1 MIVIGNLWSNSA
13 HINMVEYFS
22 QLARQFSLHENE
34 REMLISFDDS
44 LVITQL
50 LLAEIEKQVS
60 HYISVSV
67 ATYDTRI
74 IISSMPIFRVHVYRL
89 HQSYIYV
96 FSLLVILTWKP
107 VK

>member
-60 HYISVSV
+60 HYISASISV
-67 ATYDTRI
+67 VTYDTLI
-74 IISSMPIFRVHVYRL
+74 IILSMAIFRVHVY
-89 HQSYIYV
+89 
-96 FSLLVILTWKP
+96 
-107 VK
+107 